1 MAVRWLKV
9 ALENMV
15 TIADFIAQDKPDRA
29 ARFVQEIREKTRL
42 LANFPSVGRAGRV
55 AGTRE
60 LVAHK
65 NFLVIYRVKGKS
77 IEILRVRH
85 VAQKHATKIDS

>member
-9 ALENMV
+9 ALENMA
-15 TIADFIAQDKPDRA
+15 TIADYIAQDKTDRA
-29 ARFVQEIREKTRL
+29 ASLVQELHEKTL
-42 LANFPSVGRAGRV
+42 VLADFSSVGRAGRV

-65 NFLVIYRVKGKS
+65 NFLVIY
-77 IEILRVRH
+77 
-85 VAQKHATKIDS
+85 